1 MVVARGSIN
10 LALTLTLTLALA
22 LTLPRLEALGFETA
36 VFDEAA
42 QAGDQL

>member
-10 LALTLTLTLALA
+10 LALTLT

-42 QAGDQL
+42 QAAPYP